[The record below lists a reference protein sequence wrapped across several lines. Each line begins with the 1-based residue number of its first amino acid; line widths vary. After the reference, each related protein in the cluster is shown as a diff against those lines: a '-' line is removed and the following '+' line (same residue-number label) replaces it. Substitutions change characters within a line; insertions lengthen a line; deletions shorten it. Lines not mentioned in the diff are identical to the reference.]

1 MEVHNNNCQQSSGTS
16 IDGMVIINGNV
27 IRAAKEL
34 SVENNKV
41 FINSKL
47 VEEYSNVPLK
57 IEITGTVKS
66 IKTISGSVHVEGN
79 VTNVERRQ
87 VAAYIVRPLLVT

>member
-1 MEVHNNNCQQSSGTS
+1 MEVHNNNCQQFSGTS

-41 FINSKL
+41 FINGKL
-47 VEEYSNVPLK
+47 VEEYSNVPPQ
-57 IEITGTVKS
+57 
-66 IKTISGSVHVEGN
+66 N
-79 VTNVERRQ
+79 RDYRNRQ
-87 VAAYIVRPLLVT
+87 VNQNHKRKCSRRR